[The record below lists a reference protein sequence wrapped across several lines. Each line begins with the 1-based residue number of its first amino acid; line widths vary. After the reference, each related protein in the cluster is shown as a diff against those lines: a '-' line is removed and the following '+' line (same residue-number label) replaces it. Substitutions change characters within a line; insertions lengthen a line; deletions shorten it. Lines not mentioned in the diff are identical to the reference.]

1 MEIPGTSASD
11 TTFASTN
18 PYATQELDRD
28 AFMQLLV
35 TQLSNQDP
43 LEPVK
48 NEEFV
53 AQLANFSSLEQLE
66 TLNENILGMTA
77 LSHSNALLS
86 QLTQGSALIG
96 KDVQWVEPQTG
107 ESFTG
112 TVDSVKIKEGF
123 AILNIDG
130 QDIPLVHVTEILA
143 DAPGTE
149 ESNA

>member
-1 MEIPGTSASD
+1 MEIPGISAND
-11 TTFASTN
+11 PTFGSAN

-35 TQLSNQDP
+35 TQLTNQDP

-48 NEEFV
+48 NEEFI

-77 LSHSNALLS
+77 LNHSNALLS

-96 KDVQWVEPQTG
+96 KDVAWIDPDTG
-107 ESFTG
+107 LTSSG

-123 AILNIDG
+123 AILNVDG
-130 QDIPLVHVTEILA
+130 QDIPLVHVTEILNDTPA
-143 DAPGTE
+143 E
-149 ESNA
+149 ETGA